1 VHINYLC
8 GLFNQKSMARSDL
21 LIKLVQSGSSGD
33 RHLFKK
39 TVQAIIAEEK
49 GKHHHQLASK
59 LEDVIIDNQPKPY
72 INGNGSINGS
82 KNLQVEKLLH
92 KSNPKFA
99 LKDLYLEQEILT
111 TVSEFVQEQFRSDL
125 LRSHG
130 LEPRHR
136 ILLTGVPGNGKTSL
150 AEAIANELMVPFYR
164 VRYDGIITSYLGE
177 TASRLSKLLEFV
189 SQEHCVLFF
198 DEFDAIGKERGDTHE
213 TGEIKRLVN
222 SLLLQMDE
230 LPSYVV
236 VIAATNHPELLDK
249 AVWRRFQIKIELEKP
264 SEKAIEKVVQDFEKR
279 FPKKFGVSPTQFAKK
294 LTGRSYSEIIDFL
307 LDIQRKYVLSLP
319 EGNLKA
325 IAQGQLKSV

>member
-1 VHINYLC
+1 
-8 GLFNQKSMARSDL
+8 MARSDL
-21 LIKLVQSGSSGD
+21 LVKLVQSGSSGD

-49 GKHHHQLASK
+49 GKQHHQLADRLQEVMVEK
-59 LEDVIIDNQPKPY
+59 QPQPY
-72 INGNGSINGS
+72 VNGNGAVNGS
-82 KNLQVEKLLH
+82 ASSQIEKLLY
-92 KSNPKFA
+92 KSAPKVS
-99 LKDLYLEQEILT
+99 LKDLYLEEGTLQ
-111 TVSEFVQEQFRSDL
+111 TVSEFVQEQYRSDL
-125 LRSHG
+125 LRSHN

-136 ILLTGVPGNGKTSL
+136 ILLTGAPGNGKTSL
-150 AEAIANELMVPFYR
+150 AEAVASELMVPFYR

-177 TASRLSKLLEFV
+177 TASRLSKLLEYV

-236 VIAATNHPELLDK
+236 VIAATNHPELLDR
-249 AVWRRFQIKIELEKP
+249 AVWRRFQIKIELGKP

-279 FPKKFGVSPTQFAKK
+279 FPKKFGVTASQFAKK
-294 LTGRSYSEIIDFL
+294 LAGRSYSEIMDFL

>member
-1 VHINYLC
+1 M
-8 GLFNQKSMARSDL
+8 FNQLQMARSDL

-49 GKHHHQLASK
+49 GKQHRQLAAK
-59 LEDVIIDNQPKPY
+59 LEEVIIENQPKPHF
-72 INGNGSINGS
+72 NGNGSVNSS
-82 KNLQVEKLLH
+82 KNLQIEKFLH
-92 KSNPKFA
+92 KSSPKFA
-99 LKDLYLEQEILT
+99 LKDLYLEQETL
-111 TVSEFVQEQFRSDL
+111 VAVNGFVQEQFRSDF
-125 LRSHG
+125 LRSHS

-136 ILLTGVPGNGKTSL
+136 ILLTGAPGNGKTSL

-177 TASRLSKLLEFV
+177 TASRLSRLLEYV

-222 SLLLQMDE
+222 SLLLQIDE

-236 VIAATNHPELLDK
+236 IIAATNHPELLDK

-264 SEKAIEKVVQDFEKR
+264 SEKAIEQVVQDFEKR
-279 FPKKFGVSPTQFAKK
+279 FPERFGIAYPQFAKK
-294 LTGRSYSEIIDFL
+294 LVGRSYSEIIDFL
-307 LDIQRKYVLSLP
+307 LDIQRKYVLALP
-319 EGNLKA
+319 EENLKT
-325 IAQGQLKSV
+325 IAQCQLKSV

>member
-1 VHINYLC
+1 MV
-8 GLFNQKSMARSDL
+8 QSDL
-21 LIKLVQSGSSGD
+21 LVKLVQSGSSGD

-39 TVQAIIAEEK
+39 MVQAIIAEEK
-49 GKHHHQLASK
+49 GKQHHQLADRLQEVMVEK
-59 LEDVIIDNQPKPY
+59 QPQPY
-72 INGNGSINGS
+72 VNGNGAINGS
-82 KNLQVEKLLH
+82 ASSQIEKLLY
-92 KSNPKFA
+92 KGAPKVS
-99 LKDLYLEQEILT
+99 LKDLYLEESTLQ
-111 TVSEFVQEQFRSDL
+111 TVNEFVQEQYRSDL
-125 LRSHG
+125 LRSHN

-136 ILLTGVPGNGKTSL
+136 ILLTGAPGNGKTFL
-150 AEAIANELMVPFYR
+150 AEAIASELMVPFYR

-177 TASRLSKLLEFV
+177 TASRLSKLLEYM

-236 VIAATNHPELLDK
+236 VIAATNHPELLDR
-249 AVWRRFQIKIELEKP
+249 AVWRRFQIKIELGKP
-264 SEKAIEKVVQDFEKR
+264 SKKAIEKVVQDFEKR
-279 FPKKFGVSPTQFAKK
+279 FPKKFGVSSTQFAKK
-294 LTGRSYSEIIDFL
+294 LVGRSYSEIIDFL

-325 IAQGQLKSV
+325 IAQGLLKSV

>member
-1 VHINYLC
+1 
-8 GLFNQKSMARSDL
+8 MARSDL
-21 LIKLVQSGSSGD
+21 LLKLVKSGSSGD

-49 GKHHHQLASK
+49 SKQHHQLASK
-59 LEDVIIDNQPKPY
+59 LEEVMVENQPKPH
-72 INGNGSINGS
+72 INGNGALNGT
-82 KNLQVEKLLH
+82 KNLQIEKFLH
-92 KSNPKFA
+92 KRNPKFA
-99 LKDLYLEQEILT
+99 LKDLYLEEDTLK
-111 TVSEFVQEQFRSDL
+111 TVKELVQEQFRNDL

-136 ILLTGVPGNGKTSL
+136 ILLTGAPGNGKTSL

-177 TASRLSKLLEFV
+177 TASRLSKLLEYV

-222 SLLLQMDE
+222 SLLLQIDA

-249 AVWRRFQIKIELEKP
+249 AVWRRFQIKIEMDKP
-264 SEKAIEKVVQDFEKR
+264 LPKAIEQVVKDFEKR
-279 FPKKFGVSPTQFAKK
+279 FSKKLGVSATQFSKK
-294 LTGRSYSEIIDFL
+294 LNGRSYSEIVDFL

-319 EGNLKA
+319 DGNLKA
-325 IAQGQLKSV
+325 IVQSQLKSVK